1 MQFMSP
7 KISQLGEYLSLR
19 IVEVSRDCDHG
30 VLCCMSQVIFW
41 KKKETKQKLP
51 L

>member
-7 KISQLGEYLSLR
+7 KISQLDEYLSLR
-19 IVEVSRDCDHG
+19 IVEVSRDCDHS
-30 VLCCMSQVIFW
+30 VLCCVSQVIFW
-41 KKKETKQKLP
+41 KEKKQKLP